1 IMSQAQGYD
10 DDDAMDE
17 FMDKF
22 TKHKYKGAFDES
34 NWEEEFEKVP
44 MFMKTAP
51 EEIDPEKHPELA
63 CLQSIIH
70 DDERGPE
77 EQAKALKDEGNE
89 YFKEKNYKKA
99 VVSYT
104 EGLKKKCQDSD
115 LRAILFTN
123 RAAAH
128 FHLGNMRSAFN
139 DAVAA
144 KKLKP
149 DHLKALIRGAQCCL
163 ELRNFSEALQWCEEG
178 FRLQPKDLK
187 LQELRATA
195 DKLKRTAERDARKA
209 KVKEKKQRAEMETL
223 LKAIKER
230 GIKLLKP
237 EKPPKHSS
245 DDEDEDGDTTR
256 GMAALDLD
264 GLSSQEAT
272 GFKVY
277 LDDQGILHWPVL
289 FLYPEH
295 GQTDFISSFK
305 ESDRF
310 IDHLAVMFGEEL
322 PPWDTDRKYHP
333 QSLQLYFDD
342 DKGELVQFDQ
352 GVSLLSV
359 LKNDRCFVKEG
370 TPSFTVLVKG
380 SPFCM
385 MFLSGKTVH
394 QLK

>member
-1 IMSQAQGYD
+1 
-10 DDDAMDE
+10 
-17 FMDKF
+17 
-22 TKHKYKGAFDES
+22 
-34 NWEEEFEKVP
+34 
-44 MFMKTAP
+44 
-51 EEIDPEKHPELA
+51 
-63 CLQSIIH
+63 
-70 DDERGPE
+70 
-77 EQAKALKDEGNE
+77 
-89 YFKEKNYKKA
+89 
-99 VVSYT
+99 
-104 EGLKKKCQDSD
+104 
-115 LRAILFTN
+115 
-123 RAAAH
+123 
-128 FHLGNMRSAFN
+128 MRSAFN

-149 DHLKALIRGAQCCL
+149 DHLKALIRVKPINLRGFVGAQCCL

-178 FRLQPKDLK
+178 LRLQPKDLK